1 MTAKEMLIKKLEKI
15 SLTQGIYRSFS
26 DFCALSSA
34 AISANCGN
42 KEMETRY
49 THLIRQYDE
58 ETLNEYME
66 CFALLVATIE
76 EEPFKDILGE
86 LYMIM
91 KISAGKMGQFFTAQH
106 ISDMCAKISFS
117 KIEIIKKVCT
127 EGIIKISEPC
137 VGGGSMVLGFAKS
150 VADMGLN
157 PQKILFFECNDID
170 PLCVN
175 MCYVQM
181 SLNGLRASVTRG
193 NGLNGEIIEKHI
205 TLAVLEKIEK
215 CNTFSAEKM
224 KSGNK
229 IEQMKF
235 F

>member
-1 MTAKEMLIKKLEKI
+1 
-15 SLTQGIYRSFS
+15 
-26 DFCALSSA
+26 
-34 AISANCGN
+34 
-42 KEMETRY
+42 
-49 THLIRQYDE
+49 
-58 ETLNEYME
+58 
-66 CFALLVATIE
+66 
-76 EEPFKDILGE
+76 
-86 LYMIM
+86 
-91 KISAGKMGQFFTAQH
+91 
-106 ISDMCAKISFS
+106 
-117 KIEIIKKVCT
+117 
-127 EGIIKISEPC
+127 
-137 VGGGSMVLGFAKS
+137 MVLGFAKS
-150 VADMGLN
+150 VANMCLN

-205 TLAVLEKIEK
+205 TPAVLEKIEK
-215 CNTFSAEKM
+215 CNAFSAEKM

>member
-1 MTAKEMLIKKLEKI
+1 MTAKEMLVKKLEKI

-49 THLIRQYDE
+49 MHLIRQYDE

-76 EEPFKDILGE
+76 E

-106 ISDMCAKISFS
+106 LSDMCAKISLS
-117 KIEIIKKVCT
+117 KSEVIKKVCT

-181 SLNGLRASVTRG
+181 SLNGLRALVTRG
-193 NGLNGEIIEKHI
+193 NGLNGEVIEKHL
-205 TLAVLEKIEK
+205 TPAALEKIEK
-215 CNTFSAEKM
+215 SFSAEKI

>member
-1 MTAKEMLIKKLEKI
+1 MTAKEMLVKKLEKI

-49 THLIRQYDE
+49 MHLIRQYDE

-76 EEPFKDILGE
+76 EESFKDILGE

-106 ISDMCAKISFS
+106 ISDMCAKISLS
-117 KIEIIKKVCT
+117 KSEVIKK
-127 EGIIKISEPC
+127 
-137 VGGGSMVLGFAKS
+137 
-150 VADMGLN
+150 
-157 PQKILFFECNDID
+157 
-170 PLCVN
+170 
-175 MCYVQM
+175 YVQKG
-181 SLNGLRASVTRG
+181 SLKF
-193 NGLNGEIIEKHI
+193 LNHVQGEG
-205 TLAVLEKIEK
+205 VW
-215 CNTFSAEKM
+215 F
-224 KSGNK
+224 
-229 IEQMKF
+229 
-235 F
+235 